1 MPHSC
6 YGMNLDVVLASLS
19 VGVIK
24 YSDQSNLK
32 EKGFI
37 LAHGSR
43 PSSSQWG
50 TQGSGSLKQ
59 LFILYERSEGREK
72 WNGSTHNEEERRH
85 QLMD

>member
-6 YGMNLDVVLASLS
+6 YGMNSAAVLSSLP
-19 VGVIK
+19 VGAIK
-24 YSDQSNLK
+24 HSDQSNLK

-59 LFILYERSEGREK
+59 LFILYERSEEREK
-72 WNGSTHNEEERRH
+72 WDGSTHNEEERRR

>member
-1 MPHSC
+1 MLHSC
-6 YGMNLDVVLASLS
+6 YWMNLVAVLASLP

-24 YSDQSNLK
+24 HSDQSNLK

-59 LFILYERSEGREK
+59 LLILYEWSEGREK
-72 WNGSTHNEEERRH
+72 WNGPMYKEEEQRH